1 MMRRERFAETHVTEG
16 GKRMKKFL
24 RLFAVLAVLAI
35 VAAACA
41 EDEGGGTTGA
51 TGETA
56 ATGATGT
63 ALPGEGYHGCYASDT
78 GGVDDRSFNQKIHE
92 GMLQA
97 ETDLGIEY
105 TFVESQSEADY
116 APFLQEFVGQDCDL
130 IVPAGFNFGPA
141 TVESANANLDQL
153 YAIVDYDIWDFSVDP
168 PEDVVLDNVRELTY
182 QTDQAAFLAGYLAAG
197 MTKTGKVATYGGVL
211 FPTVTIFMNG
221 FTAGVRAYNQDN
233 GTKVEVLGWDAEKQE
248 GTQISPDPTVG
259 FDNSAEGRRVTEDFI
274 AEGADIILPVAGPT
288 GFGTIAAAED
298 AGDVSVIWVD
308 DDGCVSIPESCGIFL
323 TSVLKLMNVSVFE
336 TMQTVIDGTFTG
348 GLYVGTLENSGVAI
362 APYHEFESQIPQE
375 LVDKIEELKVG
386 VIDGSV
392 SVNPTDYKA

>member
-1 MMRRERFAETHVTEG
+1 
-16 GKRMKKFL
+16 MKKFL
-24 RLFAVLAVLAI
+24 RLSAVLAVLAI

-41 EDEGGGTTGA
+41 NDEEGGTTGA
-51 TGETA
+51 TGTTA

-92 GMLQA
+92 GMLFAQ
-97 ETDLGIEY
+97 TKLGIEY

-116 APFLQEFVGQDCDL
+116 APFLQELVGQDCDL

-141 TVESANANLDQL
+141 TVESANANPDQL

-197 MTKTGKVATYGGVL
+197 MTKTGKVATYGGVF

-221 FTAGVRAYNQDN
+221 FSAGVRAYNEDN
-233 GTKVEVLGWDAEKQE
+233 GTKVEVLGWDPEAQD
-248 GTQISPDPTVG
+248 GTQISTDPAVA

-288 GFGTIAAAED
+288 GLGTIAAAED

-308 DDGCVSIPESCGIFL
+308 DDGCISLPDSCGVFL
-323 TSVLKLMNVSVFE
+323 TSVQKNMNVSVFDA
-336 TMQTVIDGTFTG
+336 MQAVVDGTFTG
-348 GLYVGTLENSGVAI
+348 GLYVGTLENNGVGI
-362 APYHEFESQIPQE
+362 APYHDWESKIPQE
-375 LVDKIEELKVG
+375 LVDRIEELKAG
-386 VIDGSV
+386 IIDGSV
-392 SVNPTDYKA
+392 SVNPADYKA

>member
-1 MMRRERFAETHVTEG
+1 MR
-16 GKRMKKFL
+16 KFL
-24 RLFAVLAVLAI
+24 RLFAVLAVLTI

-41 EDEGGGTTGA
+41 GDEEGGATGA

-56 ATGATGT
+56 ATGATGM

-78 GGVDDRSFNQKIHE
+78 GGVDDRSFNQKIHQ
-92 GMLQA
+92 GMQQA
-97 ETDLGIEY
+97 ETNLGIEY
-105 TFVESQSEADY
+105 TFVESQTEADY
-116 APFLQEFVGQDCDL
+116 APFLQEFVAQDCDL

-141 TVESANANLDQL
+141 TVESANANPDQL

-233 GTKVEVLGWDAEKQE
+233 GTNVEVLGWDAEKQE
-248 GTQISPDPTVG
+248 GTQISTDPAVG

-288 GFGTIAAAED
+288 GLGTIAAAED

-308 DDGCVSIPESCGIFL
+308 DDGCVAIPDSCGIFL
-323 TSVLKLMNVSVFE
+323 TSVQKNMNVSVFE
-336 TMQTVIDGTFTG
+336 TMQDVIEGTFTG

-362 APYHEFESQIPQE
+362 SPYHDLESQVPQE
-375 LVDKIEELKVG
+375 LQVKIEELQTG
-386 VIDGSV
+386 IIDGSV
-392 SVNPTDYKA
+392 SVDPTDYPA